1 MYKDMSYS
9 TRIGIGER
17 IKSVRLFRGMTH
29 NELAAE
35 CRMSRKHLIA
45 IENSTRSVGIVAIMD
60 ICKALN
66 CSADYILFGDESVA
80 GEEFLISD
88 PYWSETAVLLS
99 RLKDC
104 RRDRINQLLTELIE
118 IDKAMFEQAK
128 EKCKEILADEDL

>member
-1 MYKDMSYS
+1 MYKSMKCS
-9 TRIGIGER
+9 TRLGIGER
-17 IKSVRLFRGMTH
+17 IKAVRLFREMTH
-29 NELAAE
+29 FELAAE
-35 CRMSRKHLIA
+35 CEISRKHLLA
-45 IENSTRSVGIVAIMD
+45 IENSTRSVGIVTIMD

-118 IDKAMFEQAK
+118 IDKVMFERAK
-128 EKCKEILADEDL
+128 EKCKEILVDEDL